1 MNQILVSVEPTFIV
15 EQSETAKKRFVF
27 SYRVTIENSGTLSAQ
42 LISRH
47 WIITN
52 GNGDTQEVR
61 GEGVLGDQPHI
72 APGERFSYTSGA
84 ILETAVGSM
93 HGSYQMVN
101 AEGQAF
107 EAPIEPFTL
116 AGPMALH

>member
-27 SYRVTIENSGTLSAQ
+27 SYRVTIENSGSVSAQ

-61 GEGVLGDQPHI
+61 GDGVLGDQPHI

-101 AEGQAF
+101 AEGESF
-107 EAPIEPFTL
+107 EAPIAPFTL